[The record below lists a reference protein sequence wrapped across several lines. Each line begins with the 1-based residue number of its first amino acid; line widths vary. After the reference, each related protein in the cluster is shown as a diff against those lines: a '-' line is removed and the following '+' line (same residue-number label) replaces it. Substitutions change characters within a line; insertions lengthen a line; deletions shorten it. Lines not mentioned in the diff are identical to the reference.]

1 MKDKILFLDSK
12 TTPRTFNA
20 LEAKLGTK
28 TKIKRYNKV
37 ATEETTSRL
46 KKSKKQTESKRW
58 VASQQALFFNAFYLG
73 PVISMMLP

>member
-1 MKDKILFLDSK
+1 MKDRNLFLDSK

-28 TKIKRYNKV
+28 TKKKYNEV
-37 ATEETTSRL
+37 STEEKNSIL

-58 VASQQALFFNAFYLG
+58 VASQQALFFNAF
-73 PVISMMLP
+73 